1 MKKLIYLMTSCY
13 SFIALSLSIEDKE
26 RFFYLYNIDDMS
38 IQNIETTPTQPQGPF
53 YPIKYPSDTD
63 VDLTHINDQEEAKG
77 VKIRL
82 QGQVFNINNEPL
94 SNTLV
99 EIWQAAQSGKYN
111 HPYDNNKAPADLN
124 FQYYAKVTTD
134 ENGYYGFK
142 TIVPGPYPARENWWR
157 PSHIHFFVTKQGYK
171 SLITQAYFDPKSFN
185 EPIAII
191 NGEPIDSSKMHEYN
205 NKDLILNRLN
215 DLQKQR
221 LIVTYNTV
229 PNIEEKLGIFNIYL
243 EK

>member
-1 MKKLIYLMTSCY
+1 MKILICLIASCY
-13 SFIALSLSIEDKE
+13 AFMVLSLSIEDKE
-26 RFFYLYNIDDMS
+26 RFFYLYNIDEIS
-38 IQNIETTPTQPQGPF
+38 IQNIDPTPKQPKGPF

-63 VDLTHINDQEEAKG
+63 VDLTHINDQDEAKG

-82 QGQVFNINNEPL
+82 QGQIFNTDNEPL
-94 SNTLV
+94 KNTLV

-111 HPYDNNKAPADLN
+111 HPYDDNKATADLN
-124 FQYYAKVTTD
+124 FQYYAKVMTD

-157 PSHIHFFVTKQGYK
+157 PPHIHFFITKQGYK

-191 NGEPIDSSKMHEYN
+191 NGEPIDSKKIDEYN
-205 NKDLILNRLN
+205 NKDLILNNLSDN
-215 DLQKQR
+215 QKQR
-221 LIVTYNTV
+221 LIVTYNNV
-229 PNIEEKLGIFNIYL
+229 ADIEEKVGIFNIYL